1 MISYAQNQED
11 VVLARLLRV
20 VPIGTFVDVGAAHP
34 CIHNVTYWLYLA
46 GWRGVN
52 VEPMAREAEQLRSV
66 RPDDTTLQV
75 AIGEAP
81 GTLTLFEAPLENRG
95 ATTSDR
101 SLVDRYAESGQAFV
115 PFEVEVVTLAGILG
129 GYEPGGVHLVK
140 IDVEGA
146 EREVIA
152 GADLA
157 HHRPW
162 VLVIEATA
170 PNSTDDSSA
179 AWEPAVVAAGYSCVL
194 FDGLNRFY
202 VRDDLPEIARLLSV
216 PANVFDDW
224 KSCEMADL
232 EAEIV
237 RVVDNAAAQHELLE
251 SRRAAAEAYAR
262 DLENSARPVEEYVA
276 SLIRRAE
283 TAEEYA
289 LSLQAELQRIAG
301 AS

>member
-1 MISYAQNQED
+1 VISYAQNQED
-11 VVLARLLRV
+11 VVLSRLLRV
-20 VPIGTFVDVGAAHP
+20 VPVGTFVDVGAAHP
-34 CIHNVTYWLYLA
+34 YIHNVTYWLYLA

-52 VEPMAREAEQLRSV
+52 VEPMAREAELLRTE

-75 AIGEAP
+75 AVGAAP
-81 GTLTLFEAPLENRG
+81 GTVTLFEAPPENRG

-101 SLVDRYAESGQAFV
+101 SLVDRYGESGQAFS
-115 PFEVEVVTLAGILG
+115 PFDVEVVTLGSILA
-129 GYEPGGVHLVK
+129 GYEPGAVHLVK

-152 GADLA
+152 GADLG

-179 AWEPAVVAAGYSCVL
+179 AWEPAVVSAGYSCVL

-202 VRDDLPEIARLLSV
+202 VRDDLHDIARLLSV

-224 KSCEMADL
+224 KSKEMAEL
-232 EAEIV
+232 ELEIV
-237 RVVDNAAAQHELLE
+237 RVVDDAAAQHLLLE
-251 SRRAAAEAYAR
+251 SRHAAAEAYA
-262 DLENSARPVEEYVA
+262 LELEAVAGPAEEYVN

-283 TAEEYA
+283 IAEEYA
-289 LSLQAELQRIAG
+289 LSLQNELQRITGTA
-301 AS
+301 